1 MFTLKKKIKIKVS
14 RQQYGTSYQGGYI
27 DFLDLTNLHTWNL
40 HRKAEYISQTS
51 ENSFGILPENW
62 TRFHS
67 CNFFKFI
74 RIYTCTFYNVIDY
87 VTLSLFYATD
97 IFVCLMTCLLLVLD
111 YKPFKRCKI
120 IVARL
125 LEQCEN
131 AYLSNYICYVG
142 IVYDYIK
149 YGSVL
154 STAIFLSATIRL

>member
-1 MFTLKKKIKIKVS
+1 MILRTSTHGIYIGKLNTFLRLVKTVLVSYLKTGHDSIHVI
-14 RQQYGTSYQGGYI
+14 
-27 DFLDLTNLHTWNL
+27 
-40 HRKAEYISQTS
+40 
-51 ENSFGILPENW
+51 
-62 TRFHS
+62 
-67 CNFFKFI
+67 FFKFI

-87 VTLSLFYATD
+87 VTLSLFYPTD